1 MRAQTWH
8 DDGDDIIHNVAHW
21 ALVESVAA
29 NHSWTSLN
37 SSSGLI
43 DRGMEMIRTIAA
55 HRGIHAGHVVATPN
69 DLLFAMKDAA
79 EDSNVPSARLPMW
92 KPEPTAPPP
101 PAETPK
107 LDLSLL
113 HPPQAT

>member
-1 MRAQTWH
+1 MRAQTW
-8 DDGDDIIHNVAHW
+8 
-21 ALVESVAA
+21 
-29 NHSWTSLN
+29 
-37 SSSGLI
+37 
-43 DRGMEMIRTIAA
+43 
-55 HRGIHAGHVVATPN
+55 
-69 DLLFAMKDAA
+69 
-79 EDSNVPSARLPMW
+79 DSNVPSARLPMW